1 MFKGVKGSEDGVKRS
16 EMTNVQYDAIVF
28 SLLFTPFHFF
38 SLLLFFFLLSPFTLQ
53 GQCGVKVKGADE
65 AAYRQALAEYEQ
77 KHYREASKALRTVA
91 QRNPKAA
98 DPQFWLG
105 MAAVKNGFN
114 TTGIR
119 KYFTKCVE
127 LCPDYPNALAHYY
140 MGMILYTDE
149 RYEEATAEL
158 ETYFRMANHC
168 DDPAQTAVYEEASA
182 YLHWSRFLAEAVLH
196 MAPFDPAPLAGVSS
210 AKRNENLPFIT
221 HDGSKCYYL
230 REVPARKDRTS
241 FYVSDA
247 EKTVWKLFVSQ
258 WKDTAFNAGSELPAP
273 FNQGDAEGG
282 VSVTADGRTLYFSRI
297 TYDGG
302 YANCD
307 IYRGKWYPEGDL
319 NTLEKKNNTVKKA
332 ASGKWEVERM
342 GSNINGERTWE
353 SQPSVSADGQW
364 LYFASNRKG
373 GVGGT
378 DIWRCHRLKN
388 GDWSRPENL
397 GARVNTVGSEKF
409 PFLHADGHTLYFVS
423 DGWQGFGGYDVY
435 FIDLA
440 EGGEARPTNL
450 GLPINTENDELSF
463 GVTADGTRA
472 YFPGKLKS
480 SRSRE
485 ILTFDLYPAARPEP
499 MRCCRATVTFNGGE
513 KDTLFMLSE
522 RTATAVTFAA
532 EGCLPAIVCVTGK
545 EFASKQCRFALSDS
559 TSALEVKILSGGR
572 LSGRDE
578 RLLDAWAQWLID
590 HPRVH
595 LAVECPT
602 LAEAKAVCDY
612 LLKKKKLRAER
623 LVCRGGSE
631 YDKRQM
637 RLL

>member
-1 MFKGVKGSEDGVKRS
+1 MP
-16 EMTNVQYDAIVF
+16 YW
-28 SLLFTPFHFF
+28 LLF
-38 SLLLFFFLLSPFTLQ
+38 LLLTALCSPCALLQ
-53 GQCGVKVKGADE
+53 AQCGIKVSAKDQ
-65 AAYRQALAEYEQ
+65 AAYDQALAEYQ
-77 KHYREASKALRTVA
+77 NKHYHEASKTLRSLA

-105 MAAVKNGFN
+105 MVSVKNGFN

-119 KYFTKCVE
+119 KYFTKCID

-182 YLHWSRFLAEAVLH
+182 YLHWSKFLAEAVMN
-196 MAPFDPAPLAGVSS
+196 MAPFDPAPLAGVST
-210 AKRNENLPFIT
+210 KRNENLPFIT
-221 HDGSKCYYL
+221 PDGRRCYYL
-230 REVPARKDRTS
+230 RETAARKDRTS
-241 FYVSDA
+241 ITIPSGD
-247 EKTVWKLFVSQ
+247 KTVWKLFYSE
-258 WKDTAFNAGSELPAP
+258 WKDSAFTTGKEMSAP
-273 FNQGDAEGG
+273 FNQGAPEGG

-297 TYDGG
+297 TYNGG

-307 IYRGKWYPEGDL
+307 LYRGEWE
-319 NTLEKKNNTVKKA
+319 A
-332 ASGKWEVERM
+332 ASGEWKVESL
-342 GSNINGERTWE
+342 GNGINGDRTWE

-373 GVGGT
+373 GQGGT

-397 GARVNTVGSEKF
+397 GARVNTVGNEKF

-463 GVTADGTRA
+463 GVTPDGRQA
-472 YFPGKLKS
+472 YFPGRVTS
-480 SRSRE
+480 SRSRD
-485 ILTFDLYPAARPEP
+485 ILIFDLYPAARPES
-499 MRCCRATVTFNGGE
+499 MRCCHAKVEPVGKKTRHE
-513 KDTLFMLSE
+513 IFMLSNSKP
-522 RTATAVTFAA
+522 TAVAFT
-532 EGCLPAIVCVTGK
+532 EGDLMPWIGCFTGK
-545 EFASKQCRFALSDS
+545 EWKEEANVTLHDSIAPLAIKPLAS
-559 TSALEVKILSGGR
+559 GR
-572 LSGRDE
+572 LSERDE
-578 RLLDAWAQWLID
+578 KVLDAWADWLID

-595 LAVECPT
+595 VAIECPKM
-602 LAEAKAVCDY
+602 ADAKAVYEY
-612 LLKKKKLRAER
+612 LVQKKKLRPER
-623 LVCRGGSE
+623 LVQHGGSE
-631 YDKRQM
+631 YNYNQIRM
-637 RLL
+637 L